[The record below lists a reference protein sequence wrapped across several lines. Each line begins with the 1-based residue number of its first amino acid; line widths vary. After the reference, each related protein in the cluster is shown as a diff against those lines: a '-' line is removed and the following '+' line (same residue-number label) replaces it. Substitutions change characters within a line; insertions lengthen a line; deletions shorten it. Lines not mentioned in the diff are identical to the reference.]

1 MFDPESVS
9 MMLQMLAIC
18 LILTGIHGYLGIHV
32 LERKVIFVDLAMA
45 QIAALGAT
53 VALVLGYET
62 GADDTVAYLF
72 SLGFT
77 LTGAAV
83 FSLTRMRAE
92 RIPQE
97 ALIGIVYAT
106 ASAVAILLLAKSTT
120 AGEHLKGMLVGNI
133 LLVTWPDVV
142 KTAAIYLAIGAF
154 HWAFRDR
161 FFRVTMASDEAFRS
175 GMRVRLWD
183 FLFYATFGV
192 VITSSVAIAGVL
204 LVFSFLVVPAA
215 IGVMLADGVRSR
227 ILVAWGTG
235 TAVSVAG
242 TLYTFYEGN
251 LPAGPVVVASF
262 ALALLLVGLC
272 HYVKK
277 ASRRGPALARVAV
290 GVAAVAS
297 LVALLPALRKTE
309 AHDDRHTHAERDD
322 PDAFLNH
329 LLEDLACDDEMRQ
342 VHAIDSLA
350 RIRNPRATKGMVA
363 LLRRTPCDRVVEKLA
378 VAFRETADPAAL
390 PALKEVLGRDPD
402 PALRLDLAEAVLTLR
417 DPAGLGTLIGI
428 FADETAPRLAAEK
441 AFRRFETLTGKGF
454 GYRVGG
460 DRALL
465 ERIRDWWEQHR
476 GELRWNDSAGR
487 FEPRA

>member
-18 LILTGIHGYLGIHV
+18 LVLTGIHGYLGIHV

-83 FSLTRMRAE
+83 FSLTRMRTE

-142 KTAAIYLAIGAF
+142 KTAAIYIAIGAF

-161 FFRVTMASDEAFRS
+161 FFRITLASDEAFRS
-175 GMRVRLWD
+175 GLRVRLWD

-215 IGVMLADGVRSR
+215 IGVMLADGVRGR
-227 ILVAWGTG
+227 ILVAWGAG

-242 TLYTFYEGN
+242 TLYTFYEGT

-262 ALALLLVGLC
+262 ALALLFVGLF
-272 HYVKK
+272 HFVRR
-277 ASRRGPALARVAV
+277 APRRGPALARVSA
-290 GVAAVAS
+290 GIAAVAA
-297 LVALLPALRKTE
+297 LAVLLPALRKPE
-309 AHDDRHTHAERDD
+309 SHDHDHRHTRAEHDG
-322 PDAFLNH
+322 PDAFLEH
-329 LLEDLACDDEMRQ
+329 LLEDLSCEDEMRQ
-342 VHAIDSLA
+342 IHAVDSLSRMRDA
-350 RIRNPRATKGMVA
+350 RATEGMVA
-363 LLRRTPCDRVVEKLA
+363 LLRRTRCDRVVQKLA
-378 VAFRETADPAAL
+378 AAFRETADPAAL
-390 PALKEVLGRDPD
+390 PALKEALGRDLD
-402 PALRLDLAEAVLTLR
+402 PSLRLDLAEAVLSLR
-417 DPAGLGTLIGI
+417 DPAGLGALIGV
-428 FADETAPRLAAEK
+428 FTGEGTPRLAAEK
-441 AFRRFETLTGKGF
+441 AMRRFEALGGKCF
-454 GYRVGG
+454 GYQTGG
-460 DRALL
+460 DQETR
-465 ERIRDWWEQHR
+465 ERIRQWWDQHG
-476 GELRWNDSAGR
+476 GELKWDDSAGR
-487 FEPRA
+487 FD